1 MALPKENKLD
11 TVINTDRFDF
21 ERRDALNG
29 RTLDDVLRH
38 AYWGVIDLYYA
49 LEVLRVS
56 GYNVSEE
63 LPNYPEEPFNP
74 LHEIQ
79 TATIAVS
86 GIALWA
92 EFPWDTKYKPPYP
105 FETPDYIPEPPPT
118 IKEFT
123 TKEEFEHY
131 FDGEHF

>member
-1 MALPKENKLD
+1 MGLPKENKLD
-11 TVINTDRFDF
+11 TVINTEKFDF
-21 ERRDALNG
+21 ERKDALDG

-63 LPNYPEEPFNP
+63 LPNYPDDPFVP
-74 LHEIQ
+74 SWETT
-79 TATIAVS
+79 TATVAVS
-86 GIALWA
+86 GIVLWA
-92 EFPWDTKYKPPYP
+92 RLPWDADYKPPYP

-118 IKEFT
+118 MKEFT
-123 TKEEFEHY
+123 TEEEFENY